1 MAPMKFEEQM
11 KDKLDQRN
19 LKPSEKAWETIASQ
33 LDTTQGSKRRNT
45 FFWYGIAAGF
55 IGIIVVSTIYF
66 TDQDQAAPDQYK
78 VVETEKL
85 SVPIEKEEPQTS
97 EMEQQVTLG
106 VQEDSS
112 NNVVVVPGRTIKNAV
127 VSVQPNNWD
136 HLSNGSNTD
145 PVLDIAKQDI
155 GETKV
160 TMPNQTNEVINA
172 KIAKLVEQVDW
183 LDQNQMGVTDAEI
196 DSLLRRA
203 QQEII
208 QEQLFRMDN
217 TVDAMAL
224 LTQVEDEM
232 DQSFRDQI
240 FDALREGFL
249 KVRTAVATRNE

>member
-66 TDQDQAAPDQYK
+66 TDQDQAAPDQFK

-85 SVPIEKEEPQTS
+85 SVPIEKEEPQKS

-106 VQEDSS
+106 VQADSS
-112 NNVVVVPGRTIKNAV
+112 DNVVPGSTIKNAV

-145 PVLDIAKQDI
+145 PVLDIAKQDTE
-155 GETKV
+155 GGKV
-160 TMPNQTNEVINA
+160 TMPDQTNEVINA
-172 KIAKLVEQVDW
+172 KIAQLVEQVDW

-208 QEQLFRMDN
+208 QEQLFRKDN
-217 TVDAMAL
+217 SVDAMAL